1 MTLLALATDALWR
14 DASKTISSAFAVDF
28 SVPLESVSEFFVDL
42 LLEALRAVTSRVID
56 TPFVHEVPPLTQ
68 PDSIPEFGLPTV
80 TQQPR
85 FEKKMSLGNSQVCA
99 PVHAGRSSS

>member
-14 DASKTISSAFAVDF
+14 DGSKTISSAPAVDF
-28 SVPLESVSEFFVDL
+28 SEPLESFSEFFVDL

-68 PDSIPEFGLPTV
+68 PDLIPEFGSPTV

-85 FEKKMSLGNSQVCA
+85 FEKK
-99 PVHAGRSSS
+99 